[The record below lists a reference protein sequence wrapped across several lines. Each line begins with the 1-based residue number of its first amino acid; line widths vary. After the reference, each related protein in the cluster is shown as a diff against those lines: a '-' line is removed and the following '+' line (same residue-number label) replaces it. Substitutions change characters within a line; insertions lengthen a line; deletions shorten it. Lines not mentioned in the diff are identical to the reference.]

1 MPSYELHSHGAHV
14 SRIQTALRALG
25 LYDGPVDGDF
35 GGGTLAAVK
44 AFQRSQRLEADG
56 VVGPDT
62 WAALLPGS
70 TIPSAAIL
78 EQPLPYRCLALTGSF
93 ETDTGPPDCF
103 AGLAG
108 DFDHQGMSFGALQW
122 NLGQGTLQPL
132 LTEMIR
138 TYPLVLE
145 QIFNEHYPELQAT
158 LGADREAQ
166 LAWARSIQAPPWRHL
181 IEPWQG
187 YFKTLG
193 RRPECQD
200 LELTY
205 AQRYYDRGLALCK
218 TFDVQSERAVAL
230 MFDISVQNGG
240 IKEPVTTR
248 IKRDFAALDS
258 GLEGDDLEV
267 AKLRIIADRR
277 AEAASRRWV
286 EDVRA
291 RKLTIANG
299 EGVVHGRRY
308 ELETHYGIRLTQ
320 AAPSG

>member
-1 MPSYELHSHGAHV
+1 MPSYELHSHGAEV

-25 LYDGPVDGDF
+25 LYHGPVDGDF

-44 AFQRSQRLEADG
+44 AFQRSEGLQVDG

-70 TIPSAAIL
+70 AIPSPAIL

-122 NLGQGTLQPL
+122 NLGQGTLQPFL
-132 LTEMIR
+132 SEMIQ
-138 TYPLVLE
+138 TYPLVLQ
-145 QIFNEHYPELQAT
+145 QIFDEYYSELQAK
-158 LGADREAQ
+158 LGADREEQ

-181 IEPWQG
+181 LEPWQG

-200 LELTY
+200 LELKY
-205 AQRYYDRGLALCK
+205 AQRYYDQGLALC
-218 TFDVQSERAVAL
+218 TAFDVHSERAVAL

-248 IKRDFAALDS
+248 IKRDFATLDS
-258 GLEGDDLEV
+258 GLGSDDLEV
-267 AKLRIIADRR
+267 GKLRIIANRR

-308 ELETHYGIRLTQ
+308 ELETQYGIRLTQ